1 MWCNIRVSFI
11 VCMQALRK
19 KLENAEAAEMLL
31 ICLLI

>member
-1 MWCNIRVSFI
+1 MCNISGSLI

-31 ICLLI
+31 ICILI